1 MELLN
6 DMLSNEFELIISSA
20 IQAAIQRMDIDYG
33 KIIELKSM
41 QALQKIKA
49 VIEDD
54 SLSDFECVERIVR
67 LFEEIGS
74 NGGNRHDF

>member
-1 MELLN
+1 MELIK
-6 DMLSNEFELIISSA
+6 DMIDEELKIIISVA
-20 IQAAIQRMDIDYG
+20 LKQIDIDYA
-33 KIIELKSM
+33 KIIELKSL
-41 QALQKIKA
+41 QALEKIKT

-67 LFEEIGS
+67 IFENIGS